1 MTLFDW
7 DVTVKP
13 HLHFIEAGANMA
25 ARHASMLPCKPY
37 FETHAEEE
45 LAKARAV
52 LEAALQNI
60 IAAQQTYENKV
71 LERDHA
77 A

>member
-7 DVTVKP
+7 DREVRP
-13 HLHFIEAGANMA
+13 HLHFIEAGANMV
-25 ARHASMLPCKPY
+25 ARHASLLPCKPY
-37 FETHAEEE
+37 FETIAEDE
-45 LAKARAV
+45 LAKSRAV

-60 IAAQQTYENKV
+60 IAAQQTYENKI
-71 LERDHA
+71 LEREHA